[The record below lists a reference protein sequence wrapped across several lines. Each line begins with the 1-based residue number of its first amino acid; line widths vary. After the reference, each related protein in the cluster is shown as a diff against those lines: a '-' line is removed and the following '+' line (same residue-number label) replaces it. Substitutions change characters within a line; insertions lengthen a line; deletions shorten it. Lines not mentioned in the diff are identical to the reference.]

1 MTSEKQVA
9 DENFSL
15 KASAERWLAPRSDQT
30 GTSMDIVNWKDIS
43 SKTRNWFNSGRI
55 GIDMDNCS
63 FIIYLTLPTRSSV
76 FRRSAIDNI
85 FNPVVVL
92 AHSCINPGEALDGKW
107 WIVFVFVPEISA
119 FLCMTIK
126 LHLSVHAIKHVEVA
140 DAYIRTVGKSIIYL
154 GLVNGH

>member
-1 MTSEKQVA
+1 MKTFHWKPVLSSGSLQEATKQKPIHWT
-9 DENFSL
+9 L
-15 KASAERWLAPRSDQT
+15 WMR
-30 GTSMDIVNWKDIS
+30 KDIS

-76 FRRSAIDNI
+76 FRWSAIDNI

-107 WIVFVFVPEISA
+107 WIVFVFVPEIFA
-119 FLCMTIK
+119 FLCITIK